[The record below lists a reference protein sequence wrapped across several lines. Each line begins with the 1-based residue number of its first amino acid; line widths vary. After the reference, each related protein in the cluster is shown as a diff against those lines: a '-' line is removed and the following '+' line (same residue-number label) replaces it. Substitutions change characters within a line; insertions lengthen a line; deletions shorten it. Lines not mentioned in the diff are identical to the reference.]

1 MNKRSLILAAIV
13 SASIAHATEYNVTS
27 DDIDDFTNKVA
38 NAQSGDK
45 FILAAGEYKIPE
57 TLRLLDLSS
66 VTLSG
71 AGAESTV
78 ICPVASCR
86 LVLVSNCTDIVFSG
100 IAFRKGAGKTE
111 TVALGTANVGGGACL
126 MKSSRIS
133 FQNCAF
139 LTNSVTYGQPFVYN
153 CGGALYAE
161 NSTFSTV
168 GCLFEGNKATHKSS
182 NWATRGA
189 CLGLYAS
196 TYSSTND
203 VFRGNVAPYMTSG
216 GASQIDEG
224 VVCCMA
230 DKTASARFVNALVHG
245 NAGEI
250 TSGGTLNAKSLFYGN
265 IDSPMALENCTIAGN
280 FAQRSVYAGA
290 ITVTN
295 SILRGATVADVDKST
310 DGRCSAK
317 LYNSIY
323 GKATVTSSTHC
334 SAENPSLTEDL
345 YLSPS
350 SYAVDY
356 CGGDVAGTI
365 FAERYSAAGD
375 AKDTGAID
383 CGYHHAVP
391 GKVSKTSLAG
401 GVFEPIPDQALF
413 DAPRTPDPVVTLD
426 GKPLTKGTDYTVTY
440 AGNDRV
446 GTATLTISGIGLYE
460 GTASTTFTV
469 FAAYENTTVDV
480 GSFAA
485 LKKAIADSRSNC
497 VFRLAAGR
505 HEMSETLVLDGKD
518 GLTVVGSSEGETALV
533 KAGGRLLFVR
543 NARGATF
550 RNLTLQGGTGV
561 ADAPELGNGSTIAC
575 VGSAAKLVNA
585 TDVVFDSCAFR
596 TNSISG
602 SAASFA
608 SNGGTVA
615 AQDSGV
621 RFAGC
626 LFEGNSVVCGNSG
639 NWHAHGAGLLL
650 YGSSSAVM
658 TNVVFRGNYYGN
670 SSVGASVRDGLFCWA
685 NTGSSAKLV
694 NCIAEGNG
702 GEADFSGMS
711 TCLFEGGNVQLE
723 NCTLA
728 SNGVRQ
734 AVCASSLTLTNS
746 IVVGSSEFDLVKSS
760 KLSMYDSFYGTL
772 SGSPDVSEGCSTEDP
787 LLTADCFLQH
797 GSPAINF
804 CESKVAGTPY
814 AALWAEKRF
823 RPDTGLLDC
832 GFHHLA
838 CPVPAPGLM
847 LMVR

>member
-1 MNKRSLILAAIV
+1 MKRILV
-13 SASIAHATEYNVTS
+13 LSAVASAFLAHAAEYNVSS
-27 DDIDDFTNKVA
+27 DDIDDFTAKVA

-45 FILAAGEYKIPE
+45 FILAAGEYKIPK
-57 TLRLLDLSS
+57 TLQLLDLSS
-66 VTLSG
+66 VTFSG

-78 ICPVASCR
+78 ICPAASCR
-86 LVLVSNCTDIVFSG
+86 LVLVSNCTDVVFSG
-100 IAFRKGAGKTE
+100 IAFRKGSGVTE
-111 TVALGTANVGGGACL
+111 TVAFGKANVGGGASL
-126 MKSSRIS
+126 RKSSRIS

-139 LTNSVTYGQPFVYN
+139 LTNSVSYGNSFVCN

-161 NSTFSTV
+161 NSSFSTV
-168 GCLFEGNKATHKSS
+168 GCVFEGNKATHKSGS
-182 NWATRGA
+182 WATRGA

-230 DKTASARFVNALVHG
+230 DKTASAKFVNALLHG

-265 IDSPMALENCTIAGN
+265 LGSPMTFENCTIAGN
-280 FAQRSVYAGA
+280 FAQRSVYVGA
-290 ITVTN
+290 ITVRN

-310 DGRCSAK
+310 DSRCSAR
-317 LYNSIY
+317 LYDSIY

-334 SAENPSLTEDL
+334 SDEDPSLTEDF

-365 FAERYSAAGD
+365 FAELYSAAGD

-391 GKVSKTSLAG
+391 GKVTKTSLAG
-401 GVFEPIPDQALF
+401 AAFEPIPDQAFF
-413 DAPRTPDPVVTLD
+413 DAPLTPVPVVTLD
-426 GKPLTKGTDYTVTY
+426 GKPLTKDTDYTVSY
-440 AGNDRV
+440 ANNDKV

-460 GTASTTFTV
+460 GAASTTFTV

-480 GSFAA
+480 GDFAA

-518 GLTVVGSSEGETALV
+518 GLTVAGSSEGETALV
-533 KAGGRLLFVR
+533 KAGGRLIFVA

-550 RNLTLQGGTGV
+550 RSLTLQGGTGV
-561 ADAPELGNGSTIAC
+561 ADAPELGDGSTVAC

-585 TDVVFDSCAFR
+585 TDVVFDTCAFR

-602 SAASFA
+602 GAASFA
-608 SNGGTVA
+608 TSGGTVA
-615 AQDSGV
+615 ACSARV
-621 RFAGC
+621 NLVNC
-626 LFEGNSVVCGNSG
+626 LFEGNSVVCGKTGS
-639 NWHAHGAGLLL
+639 WHAHGAGLLL

-658 TNVVFRGNYYGN
+658 SNVVFRGNYYGN
-670 SSVGASVRDGLFCWA
+670 TSVGASQRDGLFCWA
-685 NTGSSAKLV
+685 NTGCSAKLV

-728 SNGVRQ
+728 SNGVRK

-746 IVVGSSEFDLVKSS
+746 IVVGASEYDLVKSS
-760 KLSMYDSFYGTL
+760 KLWMYDSFYGTL
-772 SGSPDVSEGCSTEDP
+772 NGSPNVSKGCSTEDP
-787 LLTADCFLQH
+787 LLTTDCFLRH
-797 GSPAINF
+797 GSPAINS
-804 CESKVAGTPY
+804 CEGKVAGTPY

-838 CPVPAPGLM
+838 CPVPVPGLI